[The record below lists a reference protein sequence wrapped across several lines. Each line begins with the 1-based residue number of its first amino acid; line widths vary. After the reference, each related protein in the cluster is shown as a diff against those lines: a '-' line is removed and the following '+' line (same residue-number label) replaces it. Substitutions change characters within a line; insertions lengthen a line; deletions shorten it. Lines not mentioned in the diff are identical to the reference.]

1 LASSSIATR
10 AALAIALMVGF
21 YVLALAISGFLLWIP
36 YAEYLYAERVHG
48 RLLLFCVG
56 GAGIVL
62 WSIFPRPDR
71 FEPPG
76 PLLARDEHPQLF
88 ERLEGVARSTGQE
101 MPAEVYLVPDVNA
114 WVSQRGGVMGF
125 GSRRVMGLGLPL
137 MQVLNVSELLA
148 VMAHEFGHFHGG
160 DTKLGPWIYKTR
172 AAIGRTL
179 DNLAQ
184 HNSVLQWPFLW
195 YGKMFLRVT
204 HAISRRQEYTADELA
219 ASTVGARPLGE
230 ALKKICGAAH
240 AFQPY
245 FTSEYAPVLGAGYRT
260 PLAEGFGRF
269 IAAPSVAQAVME
281 SIQREIAEGQADP
294 YDTHPPLRERLE
306 ALKMQPAGDAGA
318 NGAPAISLLSNTDEL
333 ETRLLS
339 TAIAGADFRKCAPL
353 RWEDIGM
360 RIYLPGWMNNARE
373 HAPELTGVTPA
384 QLADVTKDLPAFGR
398 KCFKKGIPPPAQQ
411 LAGLAVEVVGAAL
424 AVALYGKGFQFE
436 VPLGEPIVFRR
447 GDLEIKPFAV
457 PATLY
462 SGELAPDAWQAVAV
476 QAGIAEIDLGNIPT
490 SAAVN

>member
-1 LASSSIATR
+1 
-10 AALAIALMVGF
+10 V
-21 YVLALAISGFLLWIP
+21 
-36 YAEYLYAERVHG
+36 
-48 RLLLFCVG
+48 LFCIG
-56 GAGIVL
+56 GAGVVL
-62 WSIFPRPDR
+62 WSIFPRVDR
-71 FEPPG
+71 FEAPG
-76 PLLARDEHPQLF
+76 PLLARREHPQLF

-114 WVSQRGGVMGF
+114 WVAQRGGVMGF

-137 MQVLNVSELLA
+137 LQVLNVSELLA
-148 VMAHEFGHFHGG
+148 VLAHEFGHFHGG
-160 DTKLGPWIYKTR
+160 DTRLGPWIYKTR
-172 AAIGRTL
+172 AATGRTL
-179 DNLAQ
+179 ENLAQ

-195 YGKMFLRVT
+195 YGKIFLRVT

-219 ASTVGARPLGE
+219 ARTVGSQPLGE

-269 IAAPSVAQAVME
+269 ITAPSVAKAVTE
-281 SIQREIAEGQADP
+281 SIQREITEGQADP

-306 ALKMQPAGDAGA
+306 ALKKLPAGEAGGD
-318 NGAPAISLLSNTDEL
+318 GAPAISLLSNTDDL
-333 ETRLLS
+333 EARLLS
-339 TAIAGADFRKCAPL
+339 SAIAGADLRKCAPL
-353 RWEDIGM
+353 RWEEIGM
-360 RIYLPGWMNNARE
+360 RIYLPGWLNNARE
-373 HAPELTGVTPA
+373 HAPELAGVTPA
-384 QLADVTKDLPAFGR
+384 ELHGVTKDLPAFGR

-436 VPLGEPIVFRR
+436 VPLGETIVFRR

-457 PATLY
+457 VATLY
-462 SGELAPDAWQAVAV
+462 SGELTPHAWQAVAV

-490 SAAVN
+490 STAVN